1 MLLLFLDIS
10 LTNSGQ
16 NLASLFALKR
26 KLLKKNTLILILSL
40 AISTISFSFV
50 NIKSLRHS
58 NKDAAT
64 PAVAAAPIINSNT
77 AEVDSVTSI
86 IYDSLNLEQKGLSK
100 NTLELAVKGFL
111 RLQQEGM
118 LNNSLLSIVD
128 LSQSSREKRF
138 YLLDMKNTKLLENTY
153 VAHGKNSGFD
163 MAQEFSNAVG
173 SEKSSLGFYVTGET
187 YKGKHGFSLKIE
199 GVEAGFNDN
208 AAERS
213 IVVHG
218 ADYVNAQRAQ
228 SNYMGRSQGCPALPF
243 ANYKKIINEI
253 KDGSALFIYYPDQ
266 EYLNKSAVVNDQVI
280 SAYTVG

>member
-1 MLLLFLDIS
+1 M
-10 LTNSGQ
+10 
-16 NLASLFALKR
+16 
-26 KLLKKNTLILILSL
+26 KKSTLILILSL
-40 AISTISFSFV
+40 AASTISFSFA

-58 NKDAAT
+58 SKET
-64 PAVAAAPIINSNT
+64 VTTAVAAEPILNRDS
-77 AEVDSVTSI
+77 AELDSVTSI
-86 IYDSLNLEQKGLSK
+86 IYDSLNLDEKGLSK
-100 NTLELAVKGFL
+100 NTLQVALKGFL
-111 RLQQEGM
+111 HLQHQGM
-118 LNNSLLSIVD
+118 LKNSLLSIVD

-138 YLLDMKNTKLLENTY
+138 YLIDLKNTKLLENTY
-153 VAHGKNSGFD
+153 VAHGKNSGLD
-163 MAQEFSNAVG
+163 MAEEFSNAIG
-173 SEKSSLGFYVTGET
+173 SEKSSLGFYVTRET
-187 YKGKHGFSLKIE
+187 YKGKHGFSLKID

-218 ADYVNAQRAQ
+218 ANYVNARRAQ

-280 SAYTVG
+280 TTNSVG

>member
-1 MLLLFLDIS
+1 M
-10 LTNSGQ
+10 
-16 NLASLFALKR
+16 
-26 KLLKKNTLILILSL
+26 KKSTLIIILSL
-40 AISTISFSFV
+40 AVSTISFSFA
-50 NIKSLRHS
+50 NIKSLHHS
-58 NKDAAT
+58 SKVAT
-64 PAVAAAPIINSNT
+64 TPVVAAEQTFNRDS

-86 IYDSLNLEQKGLSK
+86 IYDSLNLEQRGLSK

-111 RLQQEGM
+111 HLQHGGM

-138 YLLDMKNTKLLENTY
+138 YLIDLKNAKLLENTY

-163 MAQEFSNAVG
+163 MAKEFSNAIG
-173 SEKSSLGFYVTGET
+173 SEKSSLGFYITGET

-218 ADYVNAQRAQ
+218 ANYVNAQRAQ

-243 ANYKKIINEI
+243 TNYKKIINEI
-253 KDGSALFIYYPDQ
+253 KDGSTIFIYYPDQ
-266 EYLNKSAVVNDQVI
+266 EYLDKSAVLNDQVI
-280 SAYTVG
+280 STNTVG